1 MDFNSTCELDPLFRE
16 NPLLILRPQTE
27 LPGKE
32 VLLELASTLKM
43 NALNMRKKLQEG
55 YSVEIDYSDYDN
67 LVRLLEENHIAY
79 QFENVVDL
87 REKYPFYKGCK
98 YPYSRMKR
106 YL

>member
-1 MDFNSTCELDPLFRE
+1 
-16 NPLLILRPQTE
+16 
-27 LPGKE
+27 
-32 VLLELASTLKM
+32 M

-87 REKYPFYKGCK
+87 REKYTFYKECK